1 VKNRWLSLAA
11 GLALGVGCSRTTSDR
26 VGPAVSTASAARIGG
41 TSRFAK
47 KAALQAAASN
57 LTDQERRV
65 PHYFGPFPNWANS
78 PLTLPDAQV
87 VITGDGSGA
96 TATASVGANGSI
108 TAITVTNPGNGY
120 GDARVQILGSG
131 TGATAQARINE
142 NGYVTSIT
150 LGQPGA
156 GYTTPQV
163 TISGGRG
170 TGATAVAYGGVD
182 AVTVTDGGSGYTFPT
197 VDFDLPDGP
206 DGVAAVGH
214 ATMDSSGTI
223 TGVVVDSPGSGYSTA
238 PNVVIRNGT
247 MYKSA
252 GQPTAAAIA
261 KATLS
266 LDSIVL
272 TAYGTGYVKPPL
284 VTIADA
290 AGSGTGATATATVQR
305 GGIVD
310 IVVRR
315 PGSGYVTPGGIR
327 KFVDT
332 LPGLGPAAANNLGQY
347 IPVAVPDTTTFPGA
361 DYYEIAVVEYAEQMH
376 SDLPPTRLR
385 GYVQVQT
392 PVVTGIGYPLPGGK
406 YGVDRPHYLG
416 PTIVARKDRP
426 VRITFHNLLP
436 TGAAGD
442 LFLPVDSTVMGS
454 GEGMMSAMFDQTP
467 TVGGT
472 VWDSVR
478 NPACTGLSYDETTTT
493 WTVSPKGADCF
504 KDNRATLHLHGG
516 NTPWISD
523 GTPHQW
529 ITPAGETTSYRKGAS
544 FQNVP
549 DMVGPGKLIPNPT
562 LDDGLGTYYYTNQ
575 QSSRMM
581 WYHDHSFGLTRLN
594 VYAGEASAY
603 FLSDSVEDALIDAGT
618 LPGAGMG
625 VYRYGIPLIIQD
637 KTFVP
642 DATKLAATDPTWDPA
657 SYGGEGSLWFPHVY
671 MPNQNPA
678 DISGANGMG
687 RWDYGPWFWPPVTAA
702 AGLVNGPLP
711 GLNPGDPEI
720 PGTPNPSMVPEAFMD
735 TPLVNGCP
743 YPKVTLEPRAYRF
756 RILNA
761 ANDRMFNLQLYY
773 VDPAHP
779 TEVKMVPSVP
789 HPGDPAW
796 PATWPTDGRDGGV
809 PDPATVGPNFIQ
821 IGTDSGFLPTPVEI
835 PNQPVGYNYN
845 RRDIVVLN
853 VQEKSLFLG
862 PAERAD
868 VIVDFSQ
875 VPAGSKL
882 ILYNDGPAPVPAF
895 DTRYDY
901 YTGDPDQTD
910 TGGAPSTLEGY
921 GPNTRTLMLIE
932 IAGTPAAPFDKAA
945 LTTAFTST
953 AATTGAYQAS
963 QELPIVPQTAYNSA
977 FNQTF
982 KDTWST
988 IQANYLNYTDPQTG
1002 NPVQVQMGSKAIQEL
1017 FELNYG
1023 RMNATLGVELPF
1035 TNFNIQTTIPLG
1047 YIDPATE
1054 YLQDGQFQVWKITHN
1069 GVDTHP
1075 VHFHLFDVQ
1084 LINRVG
1090 WDGAVRFPDANE
1102 VGWKETVRMNPLED
1116 CIVALRPKAFA
1127 LPFSIPHSV
1136 RPLDPTQP
1144 VGANITLVNPVDGNP
1159 ITVKNDPTDFGWEY
1173 VWHCHI
1179 LGHEEND
1186 FMRAM
1191 ILNVPD
1197 ITFSGTVTSG
1207 GLPLPGVTLTFSGG
1221 GSTTTDAN
1229 GKYTFTHTSH
1239 WIGTITASLLGYT
1252 FAPASYSYS
1261 NVTTDQPNQDFVG
1274 TASPMVSGTVVTSD
1288 VPPVPLAGVTI
1299 NLDNGGG
1306 SAVTDATG
1314 AYQVNVPSGWSG
1326 SVTPVPVPGYILAPT
1341 AYPFTNVTTPQTA
1354 NFVATSAVAISG
1366 TILSGGQPLPGVT
1379 LAFSNG
1385 GGTATTN
1392 ANGVYTITLPSGWS
1406 GTAAPSLAG
1415 YLFNPA
1421 SLSYTNVTANQTAQN
1436 YTATQVAVVSGTV
1449 TTNGTPLAGVTL
1461 TFSNGGGTT
1470 TTDAAGAY
1478 RMTLTSGWTGT
1489 ATPSLAGFVFAPVS
1503 RTYSN
1508 LTVDQAAQD
1517 YVGTAVVTISGTV
1530 ANGASPLP
1538 GVTLAFSTGQTATTD
1553 AGGNYRLT
1561 LPSPWTGTVTP
1572 ALAGYAFTP
1581 ASRSYTAVTVDQAAQ
1596 NYAAA
1601 PIVVISGTVTNGAA
1615 GLPGVTMTF
1624 TGGQTVTTDVAG
1636 TYTMTLPAPWTG
1648 TVTPS
1653 LAGYVFTPASRSYSA
1668 AVANQTA
1675 QNFAATPVVVVSGQV
1690 LLGAAGLPGVTLAFS
1705 TGQTATTDANGTYTM
1720 TLPSPWTGT
1729 VTPSK
1734 AGYFLTPAATAYTGI
1749 TTDQPNQNYTAVNA
1763 ITVYGLITVN
1773 SVPATPLAGVT
1784 VTFSNGGG
1792 VATTDVNGLYT
1803 HYVPSGWSGTV
1814 TPALAGYAFTPA
1826 TRTFTN
1832 LTANPPGQNFSAR
1845 PVVVVSG
1852 QVTSAG
1858 APLAGVRVS
1867 FSNAGSVTTDATGNY
1882 QMTLNAG
1889 WTGTVTPTMRG
1900 WIFAPASLSLTNVT
1914 ANLPSQNFS
1923 TVQSIS
1929 GRVRNLVNGQWV
1941 GTPGITMT
1949 LSNGTTTV
1957 TDANGRYTL
1966 LAPSGWSGTLT
1977 PSGGTWVY
1985 TPASLSYSNLLTN
1998 PTGQNFT
2005 AQ

>member
-1 VKNRWLSLAA
+1 MTKTNRILTLLAA
-11 GLALGVGCSRTTSDR
+11 VLFWLVPGLRAQMPEGKTRTARPTPGGDKTAVVDR
-26 VGPAVSTASAARIGG
+26 ATRRHTLAAAR
-41 TSRFAK
+41 
-47 KAALQAAASN
+47 KAAAERAQAARQAAAGRPLALAPGNPVAPAYPPPAAPGVMNPLGTPDYMSG
-57 LTDQERRV
+57 LV
-65 PHYFGPFPNWANS
+65 PNWTSS
-78 PLTLPDAQV
+78 P
-87 VITGDGSGA
+87 
-96 TATASVGANGSI
+96 
-108 TAITVTNPGNGY
+108 
-120 GDARVQILGSG
+120 IL
-131 TGATAQARINE
+131 Q
-142 NGYVTSIT
+142 
-150 LGQPGA
+150 
-156 GYTTPQV
+156 
-163 TISGGRG
+163 
-170 TGATAVAYGGVD
+170 
-182 AVTVTDGGSGYTFPT
+182 
-197 VDFDLPDGP
+197 
-206 DGVAAVGH
+206 
-214 ATMDSSGTI
+214 
-223 TGVVVDSPGSGYSTA
+223 
-238 PNVVIRNGT
+238 
-247 MYKSA
+247 
-252 GQPTAAAIA
+252 
-261 KATLS
+261 
-266 LDSIVL
+266 
-272 TAYGTGYVKPPL
+272 
-284 VTIADA
+284 
-290 AGSGTGATATATVQR
+290 
-305 GGIVD
+305 
-310 IVVRR
+310 
-315 PGSGYVTPGGIR
+315 
-327 KFVDT
+327 KFVHT
-332 LPGLGPAAANNLGQY
+332 LPGLGPDNKNDLGNY
-347 IPVAVPDTTTFPGA
+347 IPVAVPDRLTFPGS
-361 DYYEIAVVEYAEQMH
+361 DYYDIGVVEYTQQLHRDMPA
-376 SDLPPTRLR
+376 TRLR
-385 GYVQVQT
+385 GYKDLS
-392 PVVTGIGYPLPGGK
+392 PSADGAA
-406 YGVDRPHYLG
+406 HYLG
-416 PTIVARKDRP
+416 PVIFAKKDRP
-426 VRITFHNLLP
+426 VRVKFENLLP
-436 TGAAGD
+436 TGTAGK
-442 LFLPVDSTVMGS
+442 LFLPVDTTAMGA
-454 GEGMMSAMFDQTP
+454 GLGP
-467 TVGGT
+467 NGGT
-472 VWDSVR
+472 EMY
-478 NPACTGLSYDETTTT
+478 PQ
-493 WTVSPKGADCF
+493 
-504 KDNRATLHLHGG
+504 NRALLHLHGG
-516 NTPWISD
+516 ANPWISD

-529 ITPAGETTSYRKGAS
+529 ITPAGEPTSYQKGAS

-581 WYHDHSFGLTRLN
+581 WYHDHSFGLTRVN
-594 VYAGEASAY
+594 VYAGEASGY
-603 FLSDSVEDALIDAGT
+603 ILSDPVEDALIDAGT

-657 SYGGEGSLWFPHVY
+657 NYGGLGSLWFPHVY

-789 HPGDPAW
+789 HPGDPTW

-809 PDPATVGPNFIQ
+809 PDPATVGPNFVQ

-882 ILYNDGPAPVPAF
+882 ILYNDAPAPVPAF

-901 YTGDPDQTD
+901 YTGDPDQTS
-910 TGGAPSTLEGY
+910 TGGAPTTLEGY

-945 LTTAFTST
+945 LTAAFAST
-953 AATTGAYQAS
+953 ATATGAYQAE
-963 QELPIVPQTAYNSA
+963 QELPIVPQAAYNTA
-977 FNQTF
+977 FNRTF
-982 KDTWST
+982 TDTWST

-1002 NPVQVQMGSKAIQEL
+1002 TPVQVQMGSKAIQEL
-1017 FELNYG
+1017 FELEYG

-1136 RPLDPTQP
+1136 RPLDPTRP

-1159 ITVKNDPTDFGWEY
+1159 ITVKNDATDFGWEY

-1252 FAPASYSYS
+1252 FAPATYSYS

-1274 TASPMVSGTVVTSD
+1274 TPSPMVSGTVVTSD

-1341 AYPFTNVTTPQTA
+1341 AYPFANVTTPQTA
-1354 NFVATSAVAISG
+1354 NFVATRAVAISG
-1366 TILSGGQPLPGVT
+1366 TILAGGQPLPGVT
-1379 LAFSNG
+1379 LAFSGG

-1392 ANGVYTITLPSGWS
+1392 ANGAYTITLPSGWS
-1406 GTAAPSLAG
+1406 GTAVPTLAG

-1421 SLSYTNVTANQTAQN
+1421 SLSYTNVTANQAAQN
-1436 YTATQVAVVSGTV
+1436 YTATPVAVVSGTV
-1449 TTNGTPLAGVTL
+1449 TANGTPLAGVTL

-1470 TTDAAGAY
+1470 TTDATGAY

-1489 ATPSLAGFVFAPVS
+1489 ATPSLAGYVFTPVS

-1508 LTVDQAAQD
+1508 LTADQAAQD
-1517 YVGTAVVTISGTV
+1517 YAGTAVVTISGTV
-1530 ANGASPLP
+1530 ANGASPLA

-1596 NYAAA
+1596 NYAAS

-1624 TGGQTVTTDVAG
+1624 TGGQTATTDASG
-1636 TYTMTLPAPWTG
+1636 AYTMTLPAPWTG

-1690 LLGAAGLPGVTLAFS
+1690 LLGAAGLPGVTLALS
-1705 TGQTATTDANGTYTM
+1705 TGQTATTDANGFYTM

-1734 AGYFLTPAATAYTGI
+1734 AGYFITPASTAYAGI

-1763 ITVYGLITVN
+1763 ITVYGLVTVN

-1792 VATTDVNGLYT
+1792 VATTDANGLYT

-1814 TPALAGYAFTPA
+1814 TPTLAGYAFTPV
-1826 TRTFTN
+1826 TRTFTS
-1832 LTANPPGQNFSAR
+1832 LTTNPPGQNFSAR

-1867 FSNAGSVTTDATGNY
+1867 FSNVGSVTTDANGNY
-1882 QMTLNAG
+1882 QMTLNSG

-1900 WIFAPASLSLTNVT
+1900 RIFAPASLSLANVT
-1914 ANLPSQNFS
+1914 TNLPSQNFS

-1949 LSNGTTTV
+1949 LSNGTTAV

-1985 TPASLSYSNLLTN
+1985 TPASLTYTNLLAN
-1998 PTGQNFT
+1998 QTGQNFT